1 MAISH
6 VYTAL
11 IDILAYRYRLESD
24 QKSGLLTF
32 KDDLE
37 QALKVFDSVNDAF
50 YRVQAI
56 SDTIIITCSEH
67 NHFPEFTSILKNV
80 FIEFLRRGLF
90 IRGGIAYSRHFQSG
104 RLTYSHSIAKAYELE
119 SKISIYPRIVIDNN
133 IMEMYVGGV
142 GMPDIFNKRIFSKQN
157 GVTFLNIV
165 DDENWV
171 LIYTLAKKIYEN
183 DKNHM
188 LENESAFLKHLWF
201 QEYIFSSGSRDRTCE
216 RYIEAISEV

>member
-1 MAISH
+1 MSLSH

-24 QKSGLLTF
+24 QKNGRLDF
-32 KDDLE
+32 KEDLE
-37 QALKVFDSVNDAF
+37 QALKVFDTVNDAI

-67 NHFPEFTSILKNV
+67 NHFPEFIAILKKV
-80 FIEFLRRGLF
+80 FIEFLKRGLF

-119 SKISIYPRIVIDNN
+119 SKIAIYPRIVVDRN
-133 IMEMYVGGV
+133 IIEMYLGGS
-142 GMPDIFNKRIFSKQN
+142 GMPDMFGKSFFLKQN
-157 GVTFLNIV
+157 GVTFLNVI
-165 DDENWV
+165 DDENWTLV
-171 LIYTLAKKIYEN
+171 HGLAKNIYET

-188 LENESAFLKHLWF
+188 VENENAFLKHLWF
-201 QEYIFSSGSRDRTCE
+201 QECIFSSKSRVMSFD
-216 RYIEAISEV
+216 RYIEGITES